1 MGNPIKQSKERSL
14 IIGLILTLCLTA
26 VIFRLLWI
34 QTVESDE
41 LLSQAEKN
49 WHNSNQV
56 IKAKRGTIYDRTGSN
71 AIAWEIP
78 AYYFVADP
86 SQINEQDAKKTAKQL
101 SSILQIS
108 EETLYKKL
116 KQKKQYVILKAEGQ
130 YKYPTEV
137 YEKILKLKDSG
148 ELKGIYGY
156 KTTKREYNSN
166 QLAHV
171 LGFLNNDDEP
181 VGGIE
186 SYYNTKFLKG
196 KDGFIK
202 YKKAKD
208 GMMISDGPEKFEA
221 PQAGKDLVLTIDMSI
236 QRHVED
242 ILDQTLK
249 THSAKGATVIVAD
262 PRNGEILAM
271 ASRPSYSLKSP
282 STTYTQENGLN
293 MAVQTQFEPGS
304 TFKIV
309 TLAAAINEHVFRGDE
324 TFESGTIRVDDRTI
338 RDWLPEGWGTISYRE
353 GVYRSS
359 NVAFV
364 KLAEK
369 LGSKRL
375 IEYIDRFGFGKITEA
390 TGKRTGIDLPA
401 EEKGVFYNRS
411 LYRSEI
417 ATASFGQGI
426 SVTPIQQVQAMIA
439 IANGGM
445 LYKPH
450 ILKEV
455 WEPEREKLI
464 ERIKPEGKRII
475 EQETSRRVR
484 ELLRG
489 AVKFGTGQEADLPG
503 YRVAG
508 KTGTAQKPDPNGGG
522 YLKDKYIVSFIGFAP
537 AESPDVVV
545 YVAFDEPTNSYGST
559 SGGTIAA
566 PTAREIL
573 KKVLQL
579 RRVPQQEEI
588 GYDFK

>member
-56 IKAKRGTIYDRTGSN
+56 IKAKRGTIYDRTGTN

-86 SQINEQDAKKTAKQL
+86 SQINEQDARKTAKQL

-108 EETLYKKL
+108 ESTLYEKL
-116 KQKKQYVILKAEGQ
+116 TQKKQYVILKAEGQ

-137 YEKILKLKDSG
+137 YEKILKLKDNG

-202 YKKAKD
+202 YKKAKN
-208 GMMISDGPEKFEA
+208 GMMISDGPEKFVA

-249 THSAKGATVIVAD
+249 THPAKGATVIVAD

-271 ASRPSYSLKSP
+271 ASRPSFSLKSP

-309 TLAAAINEHVFRGDE
+309 TLAAAINEHIFSGDE
-324 TFESGTIRVDDRTI
+324 TFESGTIRVDDQTI
-338 RDWLPEGWGTISYRE
+338 RDWQPEGWGTISYRE
-353 GVYRSS
+353 GVYLSS

-375 IEYIDRFGFGKITEA
+375 MEYIDRFGFGKINEA

-401 EEKGVFYNRS
+401 EEKGVFYNRAP
-411 LYRSEI
+411 YRSEV

-475 EQETSRRVR
+475 DQETSRRVR

-489 AVKFGTGQEADLPG
+489 AVKFGTGREADLPG

-537 AESPDVVV
+537 AESPDVVI
-545 YVAFDEPTNSYGST
+545 YVAFDEPTNQYGST

-579 RRVPQQEEI
+579 RRVSQQEEV